1 MNVEVVDENTRNR
14 LKMGVVID
22 TRVHETTV
30 RAELM
35 SYLLIGKD
43 APPEGA
49 AFWLVR
55 TTSATS
61 EANMAMSDQDVTVG
75 KQGVVRIP
83 VMAATRAI
91 EVDEELVAL
100 EYLEHRLPQKR
111 QSEPEGSANKKAK
124 QDDKKADKKA
134 DKKDDKKDKKGGK
147 KDKKDDTKSRP
158 RKQP

>member
-124 QDDKKADKKA
+124 QDDKKADKK
-134 DKKDDKKDKKGGK
+134 DDKKDKKGGK